1 MPPTAVRDAE
11 RPTVARGSAPLFW
24 AQIGG
29 NLGLLAALVPI
40 TRSLG
45 PTGRGTV
52 AFVTVAAIVSATV
65 ARLGITEAMTVF
77 AARRPRERPVLLA
90 NVLLSVT
97 VAECVAAGMVCGALL
112 VFPAIRPPGIDRP
125 EMLVLACGML
135 ASGLVDAGYMF
146 VLGCSR
152 FRLHAAVTIATSWGY
167 AAAITLV
174 ALTVGLTVL
183 RAIALWVAV
192 QILKAG
198 LLLAASVRAEGL
210 ARPRLELLRECVRF
224 GLGAWVGTLST
235 AFNQR
240 LDQLLVAVIASEA
253 VLGIYATAVNAFEIL
268 LYLAGA
274 ASTAILPLGARAGA
288 GARTAEILRTYRAVT
303 MLTAAGAV
311 VAALAGTQLIPLVFG
326 APFAASNGPF
336 LWLLPGALGFVALSI
351 FSSAL
356 VAAMAPRRSSAGPVV
371 SLTLGLV
378 LDVVLIPAH
387 GATGAAMATTSALLA
402 GGATSLVLYATRDRF
417 SVRSLVIPR
426 RSDLAMLRALA
437 RPFSRSG
444 RVGAA

>member
-1 MPPTAVRDAE
+1 
-11 RPTVARGSAPLFW
+11 
-24 AQIGG
+24 
-29 NLGLLAALVPI
+29 
-40 TRSLG
+40 
-45 PTGRGTV
+45 
-52 AFVTVAAIVSATV
+52 
-65 ARLGITEAMTVF
+65 
-77 AARRPRERPVLLA
+77 
-90 NVLLSVT
+90 
-97 VAECVAAGMVCGALL
+97 
-112 VFPAIRPPGIDRP
+112 
-125 EMLVLACGML
+125 
-135 ASGLVDAGYMF
+135 
-146 VLGCSR
+146 
-152 FRLHAAVTIATSWGY
+152 VTIATSWGY

-210 ARPRLELLRECVRF
+210 ARPRLELLRECVRV

-311 VAALAGTQLIPLVFG
+311 VAAVVGTQLIPLVFG
-326 APFAASNGPF
+326 APFEASNGPF

-371 SLTLGLV
+371 SLTLGLA
-378 LDVVLIPAH
+378 LDVLLIPAH